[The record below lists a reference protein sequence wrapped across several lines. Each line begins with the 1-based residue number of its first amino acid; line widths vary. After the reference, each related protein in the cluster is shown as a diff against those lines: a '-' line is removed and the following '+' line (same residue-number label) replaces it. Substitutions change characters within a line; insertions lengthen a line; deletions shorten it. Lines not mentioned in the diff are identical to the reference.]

1 MSFDDLPKDERKRC
15 PKCGRPA
22 MEYVPRSEDG
32 PVVLME
38 HWLCRNCSNRIV
50 AQEMQEPG

>member
-22 MEYVPRSEDG
+22 MEYMARKEEG
-32 PVVLME
+32 QVVQME
-38 HWLCRNCSNRIV
+38 HWICRNCSNRIA
-50 AQEMQEPG
+50 AQEMPK

>member
-22 MEYVPRSEDG
+22 MEYVARK
-32 PVVLME
+32 VLEQGRVLQLE
-38 HWLCRNCSNRIV
+38 HWICRNCSNLIA
-50 AQEMQEPG
+50 AQEMQE